1 MSRGHDSKK
10 KYREFYMLKQFKYAL
25 FAGVILSLSP
35 VAYAETPK
43 DTLVIAKTIDDII
56 SLDPAEAYEFMGIEV
71 IANTYDRI
79 MRFEPTDINT
89 LVPGM
94 AEGYTLSD
102 DGKTFTFKM
111 RAGQKFASGNPVTA
125 ADAVFSLQR
134 VVKLDKTPAFLLG
147 QLAWTK
153 DNVDSMVKVVDDSTF
168 TITIGEDFAPS
179 LVLALLSSVVGSV
192 VDMKVAM
199 EHETAGDMGNA
210 WLKTNSAGS
219 GAYNLKSWKASESVS
234 LEANENYR
242 GGMAALKRVII
253 KHVAEPAAQRL
264 LIEKGDIDIAR
275 DMQPDQIAGVSGNA
289 DIAVTTIPQAA
300 LYYVALNLKTTAFQD
315 IKVRK
320 AMRHLI
326 DYEGMA
332 NSFLKGKMKVHQ
344 TFWPSGFWAALD
356 ENQYSFDPAKA
367 KALLAE
373 AGVKE
378 GTEFMLD
385 TPNKAP
391 YNTIAQAVQDSMA
404 KGGIKVTL
412 VPAEEKAVLTKY
424 RARGHQMLI
433 ESWGPDFMD
442 PHTNADT
449 FARNT
454 DNSDEP
460 KSKPL
465 AWRNSWDIPELSKR
479 TDMAVRERD
488 ADKRKQMY
496 LDLQRDVMDQS
507 PVMVMFQDAIQV
519 ATRANVKGYVMGSS
533 SDVVYYNLTTK

>member
-1 MSRGHDSKK
+1 
-10 KYREFYMLKQFKYAL
+10 MLKKFKYAL
-25 FAGVILSLSP
+25 FAGVILS
-35 VAYAETPK
+35 VAPQAFAETPA

-56 SLDPAEAYEFMGIEV
+56 SLDPAQAYEFMGIEV

-94 AEGYTLSD
+94 AESYTTSA

-111 RAGQKFASGNPVTA
+111 RGGQKFASGNAVTA

-134 VVKLDKTPAFLLG
+134 VVKLDKTPAFLVG
-147 QLAWTK
+147 QLGWTK
-153 DNVDSMVKVVDDSTF
+153 DNVDSMVKMVDDSTF
-168 TITIGEDFAPS
+168 SITIGEDYSPS

-192 VDMKVAM
+192 VDKKVAM
-199 EHETAGDMGNA
+199 EHETAGDMGNE
-210 WLKTNSAGS
+210 WLKSNSAGS
-219 GAYNLKSWKASESVS
+219 GAYVLKSWKASESVT
-234 LEANENYR
+234 LEANPNYR
-242 GGMAALKRVII
+242 GGMAKLKRVVI

-264 LIEKGDIDIAR
+264 LIEKGDVDIAR
-275 DMQPDQIAGVSGNA
+275 DMQPDQIAGVTGNK
-289 DIAVTTIPQAA
+289 DIAITTIPQAA
-300 LYYVALNLKTTAFQD
+300 LYYVAMNMKTAEFQNP
-315 IKVRK
+315 KVRK
-320 AMRHLI
+320 AMHHLI

-332 NSFLKGKMKVHQ
+332 NSFLKGKVKIHQ
-344 TFWPSGFWAALD
+344 SFWPSGFWASLD
-356 ENQYSFDPAKA
+356 DNEYAYDPAKA
-367 KALLAE
+367 KAMLAE
-373 AGVKE
+373 AGVKD
-378 GTEFMLD
+378 GIEFMLD

-391 YNTIAQAVQDSMA
+391 FNTIAQAVQESMA
-404 KGGIKVTL
+404 KGGVKVTL

-433 ESWGPDFMD
+433 ENWGPDFMD

-454 DNSDEP
+454 DNSDAP

-496 LDLQRDVMDQS
+496 LDLQKDVMDQG
-507 PVMVMFQDAIQV
+507 PIMIMFQDAVQL
-519 ATRANVKGYVMGSS
+519 ATRANVKGYMMGSS

>member
-1 MSRGHDSKK
+1 
-10 KYREFYMLKQFKYAL
+10 MLKKFKYAL
-25 FAGVILSLSP
+25 FAGVILS
-35 VAYAETPK
+35 VAPQAFAETPA

-56 SLDPAEAYEFMGIEV
+56 SLDPAQAYEFMGIEV

-94 AEGYTLSD
+94 AESYTTSA

-111 RAGQKFASGNPVTA
+111 RGGQKFASGNAVTA

-134 VVKLDKTPAFLLG
+134 VVKLDKTPAFLVG
-147 QLAWTK
+147 QLGWTK
-153 DNVDSMVKVVDDSTF
+153 DNVDSMVKMVDDSTF
-168 TITIGEDFAPS
+168 SITIGEDYSPS

-192 VDMKVAM
+192 VDKKVAM
-199 EHETAGDMGNA
+199 EHETAGDMGNE
-210 WLKTNSAGS
+210 WLKSNSAGS
-219 GAYNLKSWKASESVS
+219 GAYVLKSWKASESVT
-234 LEANENYR
+234 LEANPNYR
-242 GGMAALKRVII
+242 GGMAKLKRVVI

-264 LIEKGDIDIAR
+264 LIEKGDVDIAR
-275 DMQPDQIAGVSGNA
+275 DMQPDQIAGVTGNK
-289 DIAVTTIPQAA
+289 DIAITTIPQAA
-300 LYYVALNLKTTAFQD
+300 LYYVAMNMKTAEFQNP
-315 IKVRK
+315 KVRK
-320 AMRHLI
+320 AMHHLI

-332 NSFLKGKMKVHQ
+332 NSFLKGKVKIHQ
-344 TFWPSGFWAALD
+344 SFWPSGFWASLD
-356 ENQYSFDPAKA
+356 DNEYSYDPAKA
-367 KALLAE
+367 KAMLAE
-373 AGVKE
+373 AGVKD
-378 GTEFMLD
+378 GIEFMLD

-391 YNTIAQAVQDSMA
+391 FNTIAQAVQESMA
-404 KGGIKVTL
+404 KGGVKVTL

-433 ESWGPDFMD
+433 ENWGPDFMD

-454 DNSDEP
+454 DNSDAP

-496 LDLQRDVMDQS
+496 LDLQKDVMDQG
-507 PVMVMFQDAIQV
+507 PIMIMFQDAVQL

>member
-1 MSRGHDSKK
+1 
-10 KYREFYMLKQFKYAL
+10 MLKTFKYAL
-25 FAGVILSLSP
+25 LASAIFALSP
-35 VAYAETPK
+35 QAYAETPA

-56 SLDPAEAYEFMGIEV
+56 SLDPAQAYEFMGIEV

-79 MRFEPTDINT
+79 MRFEPADINT

-94 AEGYTLSD
+94 AESYTTSE

-111 RAGQKFASGNPVTA
+111 RGGQKFASGNAVTA

-134 VVKLDKTPAFLLG
+134 VVKLDKTPAFLVG
-147 QLAWTK
+147 QLGWTK
-153 DNVDSMVKVVDDSTF
+153 DNVDAMVKMVDDSTF
-168 TITIGEDFAPS
+168 TITIGEDFSPS

-192 VDMKVAM
+192 VDKKVAM
-199 EHETAGDMGNA
+199 EHEAAGDMGNE
-210 WLKTNSAGS
+210 WLKSNSAGS
-219 GAYNLKSWKASESVS
+219 GAYVLKSWKASESVT
-234 LEANENYR
+234 LEANPNYR
-242 GGMAALKRVII
+242 GGMAALKRVVI
-253 KHVAEPAAQRL
+253 KHIAEPAAQRL
-264 LIEKGDIDIAR
+264 LIEKGDVDIAR
-275 DMQPDQIAGVSGNA
+275 DLQPDQIAGVAGNK
-289 DIAVTTIPQAA
+289 DIAITTIPQAA
-300 LYYVALNLKTTAFQD
+300 LYYVAMNMKTAEFQNP
-315 IKVRK
+315 KVRK
-320 AMRHLI
+320 AMHHLI

-332 NSFLKGKMKVHQ
+332 NSFLKGKVKIHQ
-344 TFWPSGFWAALD
+344 SFWPSGFWASLD
-356 ENQYSFDPAKA
+356 DNEYNYDPVKA
-367 KALLAE
+367 KAMLAE
-373 AGVKE
+373 AGVKD
-378 GTEFMLD
+378 GIEFTLD

-391 YNTIAQAVQDSMA
+391 FNTIAQAVQDSMA
-404 KGGIKVTL
+404 KGGVKVTL

-433 ESWGPDFMD
+433 ENWGPDFMD

-454 DNSDEP
+454 DNSDAP

-496 LDLQRDVMDQS
+496 LDLQKDVMDQG
-507 PVMVMFQDAIQV
+507 PIMIMFQDAVQL
-519 ATRANVKGYVMGSS
+519 ATRANIKGYVMGSS

>member
-1 MSRGHDSKK
+1 
-10 KYREFYMLKQFKYAL
+10 MLKQFKYAL
-25 FAGVILSLSP
+25 LAGVIVSLSP
-35 VAYAETPK
+35 QAFAETPK
-43 DTLVIAKTIDDII
+43 DTLVIAKFIDDII

-79 MRFEPTDINT
+79 MRFEPTDIT
-89 LVPGM
+89 KLVAGM
-94 AEGYTLSD
+94 AEGYTLSE

-125 ADAVFSLQR
+125 ADAVFSLTR
-134 VVKLDKTPAFLLG
+134 VVKLDKTPAFLIG
-147 QLAWTK
+147 QLGWTK
-153 DNVDSMVKVVDDSTF
+153 ENVDTMVMLVDDRTF
-168 TITIGEDFAPS
+168 TITIGENYAPS

-192 VDMKVAM
+192 VDQKTAM
-199 EHETAGDMGNA
+199 EHEAAGDMGNA

-219 GAYNLKSWKASESVS
+219 GAYVLKSWKASESVS
-234 LEANENYR
+234 LEANPNYR
-242 GGMAALKRVII
+242 GGLAALKRVVI

-275 DMQPDQIAGVSGNA
+275 DLQPDQIAGVIGNK
-289 DIAVTTIPQAA
+289 DIVITTIPQAA
-300 LYYVALNLKTTAFQD
+300 LYYVAMNMKTTEFQNP
-315 IKVRK
+315 KVRQ
-320 AMRHLI
+320 AMHHLI
-326 DYEGMA
+326 DYDGMA
-332 NSFLKGKMKVHQ
+332 NSFLKGKVKVHQ
-344 TFWPSGFWAALD
+344 AFWPSGFWASLD
-356 ENQYSFDPAKA
+356 DNEYKFDPAKG
-367 KALLAE
+367 KAMLAE
-373 AGVKE
+373 AGVKD
-378 GTEFMLD
+378 GIEFTLD

-391 YNTIAQAVQDSMA
+391 FNTIAQAVQASMA
-404 KGGIKVTL
+404 QGGVKVTL

-433 ESWGPDFMD
+433 ENWGPDYMD

-454 DNSDEP
+454 DNSDAP

-479 TDMAVRERD
+479 TDAAVRERD

-496 LDLQRDVMDQS
+496 LDLQKDVMDQG
-507 PVMVMFQDAIQV
+507 PIMIMFQDTVQL
-519 ATRANVKGYVMGSS
+519 ATRANIKGYVMGSS

>member
-1 MSRGHDSKK
+1 
-10 KYREFYMLKQFKYAL
+10 MLNQFKYAL
-25 FAGVILSLSP
+25 FAGVFLSLSP
-35 VAYAETPK
+35 HAFAETPK

-79 MRFEPTDINT
+79 MRFEPADIT
-89 LVPGM
+89 KLVPGM
-94 AEGYTLSD
+94 TESYTTSE

-125 ADAVFSLQR
+125 ADAVFSLTR
-134 VVKLDKTPAFLLG
+134 VVKLDKTPAFLIG
-147 QLAWTK
+147 QLGWTK
-153 DNVDSMVKVVDDSTF
+153 DNVDNMVKKVDDSTF
-168 TITIGEDFAPS
+168 TITIGENYAPS

-192 VDMKVAM
+192 VDQKIAM
-199 EHETAGDMGNA
+199 EHEAAGDMGNA

-219 GAYNLKSWKASESVS
+219 GAYVLKSWKASESVT
-234 LEANENYR
+234 LEANPNYR
-242 GGMAALKRVII
+242 GGMASLKRVVI

-264 LIEKGDIDIAR
+264 LLEKGDIDVAR
-275 DMQPDQIAGVSGNA
+275 DLQPDQITGVNGNK
-289 DIAVTTIPQAA
+289 DVAVTTIPQAA
-300 LYYVALNLKTTAFQD
+300 LYYVAMNMKTPEFQNP
-315 IKVRK
+315 KVRK
-320 AMRHLI
+320 AMHHLI

-332 NSFLKGKMKVHQ
+332 NSFLKGKVKIHQ
-344 TFWPSGFWAALD
+344 AFWPSGFWASLD
-356 ENQYSFDPAKA
+356 DNEYSFDPSKA
-367 KALLAE
+367 KAMLAE
-373 AGVKE
+373 AGVKD
-378 GTEFMLD
+378 GIEFTLD

-391 YNTIAQAVQDSMA
+391 FNTIAQAVQASMA
-404 KGGIKVTL
+404 QGGVKVTL

-433 ESWGPDFMD
+433 ENWGPDFMD

-454 DNSDEP
+454 DNSDAP

-479 TDMAVRERD
+479 TDAAVRERD

-496 LDLQRDVMDQS
+496 LDLQKDVMDQG
-507 PVMVMFQDAIQV
+507 PIMIMFQDTVQL
-519 ATRANVKGYVMGSS
+519 ATRANVKGYIMGAS
-533 SDVVYYNLTTK
+533 SDVDYYNLTTK

>member
-1 MSRGHDSKK
+1 
-10 KYREFYMLKQFKYAL
+10 MLKQFKYAL

-35 VAYAETPK
+35 QVFAETPK

-79 MRFEPTDINT
+79 MRFEPTDIT
-89 LVPGM
+89 KLVPGM
-94 AEGYTLSD
+94 AESYTTSE

-111 RAGQKFASGNPVTA
+111 RGGQKFASGNPVTA

-134 VVKLDKTPAFLLG
+134 VVKLDKTPAFLIG
-147 QLAWTK
+147 QLGWTK
-153 DNVDSMVKVVDDSTF
+153 DNVDSMVKKVDDGSF
-168 TITIGEDFAPS
+168 TITIGENYSPS

-199 EHETAGDMGNA
+199 EHEAAGDMGNA

-219 GAYNLKSWKASESVS
+219 GAYVLKSWKASESVS
-234 LEANENYR
+234 LEANPNYR
-242 GGMAALKRVII
+242 GGMASLKRVII

-264 LIEKGDIDIAR
+264 LIEKGDVDIAR
-275 DMQPDQIAGVSGNA
+275 DMQPDQIAGIAGNK

-300 LYYVALNLKTTAFQD
+300 LYYVAMNMKTAEFQNP
-315 IKVRK
+315 KVRQ
-320 AMRHLI
+320 AMHHLI

-332 NSFLKGKMKVHQ
+332 NSFLKGKVKIHQ
-344 TFWPSGFWAALD
+344 AFWPSGFWASLD
-356 ENQYSFDPAKA
+356 DNQYSYDPAKA
-367 KALLAE
+367 KAMLAE
-373 AGVKE
+373 AGVKD
-378 GTEFMLD
+378 GIEFTLD

-391 YNTIAQAVQDSMA
+391 FSTMAQSVQESMA
-404 KGGIKVTL
+404 KGGVKVTL

-433 ESWGPDFMD
+433 ENWGPDYMD

-454 DNSDEP
+454 DNSDAP

-496 LDLQRDVMDQS
+496 LDLQKDVMDQG
-507 PVMVMFQDAIQV
+507 PIMIMFQDTVQL

>member
-1 MSRGHDSKK
+1 
-10 KYREFYMLKQFKYAL
+10 MLKQFKYAL
-25 FAGVILSLSP
+25 FAGVFLSLSP
-35 VAYAETPK
+35 YAFAETPK

-79 MRFEPTDINT
+79 MRFEPADIT
-89 LVPGM
+89 KLVPGM
-94 AEGYTLSD
+94 TESYTTSE

-125 ADAVFSLQR
+125 ADAVFSLTR
-134 VVKLDKTPAFLLG
+134 VVKLDKTPAFLIG
-147 QLAWTK
+147 QLGWTK
-153 DNVDSMVKVVDDSTF
+153 DNVDSMVKKVDDSTF
-168 TITIGEDFAPS
+168 TITIGENYAPS

-192 VDMKVAM
+192 VDQKTAM
-199 EHETAGDMGNA
+199 EHEAAGDMGNA

-219 GAYNLKSWKASESVS
+219 GAYVLKSWKASESVT
-234 LEANENYR
+234 LEANPNYR
-242 GGMAALKRVII
+242 GGMASLKRVVI

-264 LIEKGDIDIAR
+264 LLEKGDIDVAR
-275 DMQPDQIAGVSGNA
+275 DLQPDQIAGVNGNK
-289 DIAVTTIPQAA
+289 DVAVTTIPQAA
-300 LYYVALNLKTTAFQD
+300 LYYVAMNMKTPEFQNP
-315 IKVRK
+315 KVRK
-320 AMRHLI
+320 AMHHLI

-332 NSFLKGKMKVHQ
+332 NSFLKGKVKIHQ
-344 TFWPSGFWAALD
+344 AFWPSGFWASLD
-356 ENQYSFDPAKA
+356 DNEYSFDPAKA
-367 KALLAE
+367 KAMLAE
-373 AGVKE
+373 AGVKD
-378 GTEFMLD
+378 GIEFTLD

-391 YNTIAQAVQDSMA
+391 FNTIAQAVQASMA
-404 KGGIKVTL
+404 QGGVKVTL

-433 ESWGPDFMD
+433 ENWGPDFMD

-454 DNSDEP
+454 DNSDAP

-479 TDMAVRERD
+479 TDAAVRERD

-496 LDLQRDVMDQS
+496 LDLQKDVMDQG
-507 PVMVMFQDAIQV
+507 PIMIMFQDTVQL
-519 ATRANVKGYVMGSS
+519 ATRANVKGYIMGAS
-533 SDVVYYNLTTK
+533 SDVDYYNLTTK

>member
-1 MSRGHDSKK
+1 
-10 KYREFYMLKQFKYAL
+10 MLKTFKYAL
-25 FAGVILSLSP
+25 FAGVLLSLTP
-35 VAYAETPK
+35 QAFAETPK
-43 DTLVIAKTIDDII
+43 DTLVIAKFIDDII

-79 MRFEPTDINT
+79 MRFEPTDIT
-89 LVPGM
+89 KLVPGM

-125 ADAVFSLQR
+125 ADAVFSLTR
-134 VVKLDKTPAFLLG
+134 VVKLDKTPAFLIG
-147 QLAWTK
+147 QLGWTK
-153 DNVDSMVKVVDDSTF
+153 ENVDSMVKLVDDSTF

-219 GAYNLKSWKASESVS
+219 GAYALKAWKASESVS
-234 LEANENYR
+234 LEANPNYR

-275 DMQPDQIAGVSGNA
+275 DLQPDQIAGVTGNA
-289 DIAVTTIPQAA
+289 DIAITTIPQTA
-300 LYYVALNLKTTAFQD
+300 LYYVALNMKTTEFQNV
-315 IKVRK
+315 KVRQ
-320 AMRHLI
+320 AMHYLI
-326 DYEGMA
+326 DYDGMA
-332 NSFLKGKMKVHQ
+332 NSFLKGKVKVHQ
-344 TFWPSGFWAALD
+344 TFWPSGFWASLD
-356 ENQYSFDPAKA
+356 ENQYSYDPAKA
-367 KALLAE
+367 KAMLAE

-378 GTEFMLD
+378 GIEFTLD

-391 YNTIAQAVQDSMA
+391 FNTIAQAVQDSMA

-412 VPAEEKAVLTKY
+412 IPAEEKAVLTKY

-433 ESWGPDFMD
+433 ENWGPDYMD

-454 DNSDEP
+454 DNSDAP

-479 TDMAVRERD
+479 TDAAVRERD
-488 ADKRKQMY
+488 AGKREQMY
-496 LDLQRDVMDQS
+496 KDLQKEVMDQG
-507 PVMVMFQDAIQV
+507 PIMIMFQDTVQL

>member
-1 MSRGHDSKK
+1 
-10 KYREFYMLKQFKYAL
+10 MLKQFKYAL

-35 VAYAETPK
+35 QAFAETPK

-79 MRFEPTDINT
+79 MRFEPTDIT
-89 LVPGM
+89 KLVPGM
-94 AEGYTLSD
+94 AESYTTSD

-111 RAGQKFASGNPVTA
+111 RAGQKFASGNAVTA
-125 ADAVFSLQR
+125 ADAVFSLTR
-134 VVKLDKTPAFLLG
+134 VVKLDKTPAFLIG
-147 QLAWTK
+147 QLGWTK
-153 DNVDSMVKVVDDSTF
+153 ENVDAMVKLVDDSTF
-168 TITIGEDFAPS
+168 TITIGENFAPS

-192 VDMKVAM
+192 VDQKTAM
-199 EHETAGDMGNA
+199 EHEAAGDMGNA

-219 GAYNLKSWKASESVS
+219 GAYVLKSWKASESVS
-234 LEANENYR
+234 LEANPNYR
-242 GGMAALKRVII
+242 GGMASLKRVII

-275 DMQPDQIAGVSGNA
+275 DLQPDQIAGVTGNK
-289 DIAVTTIPQAA
+289 DIAITTIPQAA
-300 LYYVALNLKTTAFQD
+300 LYYVAMNMKTTEFQNP
-315 IKVRK
+315 KVRQ
-320 AMRHLI
+320 AMHHLI
-326 DYEGMA
+326 DYDGMA
-332 NSFLKGKMKVHQ
+332 NSFLKGKVKVHQ
-344 TFWPSGFWAALD
+344 AFWPSGFWASLD
-356 ENQYSFDPAKA
+356 DNEYNFDPAKA
-367 KALLAE
+367 KAMLAE
-373 AGVKE
+373 AGVKD
-378 GTEFMLD
+378 GIEFTLD

-391 YNTIAQAVQDSMA
+391 FNTMAQAVQASMA
-404 KGGIKVTL
+404 QGGVKVTL

-433 ESWGPDFMD
+433 ENWGPDYMD

-454 DNSDEP
+454 DNSDAP

-479 TDMAVRERD
+479 TDAAVRERD

-496 LDLQRDVMDQS
+496 LDLQKDVMDQG
-507 PVMVMFQDAIQV
+507 PIMIMFQDTVQL
-519 ATRANVKGYVMGSS
+519 ATRANIKGYVMGSS